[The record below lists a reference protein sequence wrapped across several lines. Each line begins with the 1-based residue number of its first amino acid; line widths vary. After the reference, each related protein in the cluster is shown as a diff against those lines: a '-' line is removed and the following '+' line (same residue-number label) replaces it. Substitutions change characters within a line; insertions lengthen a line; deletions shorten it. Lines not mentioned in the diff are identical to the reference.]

1 MPTPYRKARL
11 MGRLTLFAT
20 TLVAADLG
28 MSLEAAP
35 PIAASPEMPAA
46 APSWNG
52 SQMLLAGTGRRGSTF
67 SSLFSRKK
75 SLPRENGEDF
85 IKPDFEDF
93 VGPAGRRISTPRL
106 GSGSSTPP
114 AALPPAAVPPSV
126 TDLDVLPPLDL
137 DLPEAFAPVAQ
148 QQQSYDVP
156 SVPSLE
162 GGTTPVAEPQ
172 SRFRL
177 TKSSDY
183 QAVTLSEADLFP
195 ADSIATST
203 AKTKKKSHSNFLNL
217 FPDDSAKD
225 ETPSDVVASELLVDI
240 DEQWPADLYPEPE
253 MGLMI
258 DEPLIAADE
267 SPVDPLLDLPSLD
280 LVEADT
286 STPAAT
292 PAAAEMPA
300 TVPPTLELANI
311 AESSPETIGDDEEYW
326 QTPRQVSANS
336 SGWTALQRGQQQEQ
350 WRAAGSAYEAN
361 RSTPPSTNGW
371 VTSTRSNRRL
381 EPAGIASTKTAHVA
395 QRHTN
400 EDVSPQYAAAP
411 VAKQPS
417 VPPQTVAMSPL
428 ATLPQV
434 AAPAP
439 ATVEQIPAHTP
450 HVDGVDNAFGPG
462 EETIAAN
469 ESLDLTPPPLDMT
482 PTSENAPSEAKVAKT
497 LTNREGLTGLKGF
510 CPVTLCEHRDLVDA
524 DPRFA
529 AVYND
534 RTYYVS
540 TYEALLQFQEDPEK
554 YAPVVRGLDV
564 VALARDGVEIDGIL
578 DHAAWYRGQLY
589 LFATADL
596 LAEFSTN
603 PRTYAIQ

>member
-28 MSLEAAP
+28 MSLDAAP

-46 APSWNG
+46 APDWNG
-52 SQMLLAGTGRRGSTF
+52 SQMLLAGTGLRGGKF
-67 SSLFSRKK
+67 NSLFSRKK

-85 IKPDFEDF
+85 IRPDFEDF
-93 VGPAGRRISTPRL
+93 VGPAGRRTSNPRIT
-106 GSGSSTPP
+106 SGLSN
-114 AALPPAAVPPSV
+114 PPAAVPPAAVPPEV
-126 TDLDVLPPLDL
+126 TDLDTLPPLDL
-137 DLPEAFAPVAQ
+137 DLPDVFAPVAQ
-148 QQQSYDVP
+148 QQSNGVP
-156 SVPSLE
+156 PVPSLNGE
-162 GGTTPVAEPQ
+162 TTPATQPQ
-172 SRFRL
+172 SKFRL

-183 QAVTLSEADLFP
+183 EPVTLSEAELFP
-195 ADSIATST
+195 ADSNSIATST
-203 AKTKKKSHSNFLNL
+203 AKTEKKSRNNFLNL
-217 FPDDSAKD
+217 FPDDAAED
-225 ETPSDVVASELLVDI
+225 ETSSNAIASEFLVDI

-267 SPVDPLLDLPSLD
+267 TTVDPLLDLPSLD

-286 STPAAT
+286 STPVAT

-300 TVPPTLELANI
+300 AVPPALELANI
-311 AESSPETIGDDEEYW
+311 AESSPETIGDDAEYW
-326 QTPRQVSANS
+326 QTPRQVSADA

-371 VTSTRSNRRL
+371 VASTRSNRHL

-395 QRHTN
+395 QQHTN
-400 EDVSPQYAAAP
+400 EDVSSQYAAAP

-417 VPPQTVAMSPL
+417 APPQTVAMSPL
-428 ATLPQV
+428 AKLPPV
-434 AAPAP
+434 AAPA
-439 ATVEQIPAHTP
+439 AVEQIPAHTP
-450 HVDGVDNAFGPG
+450 HVDGVDNAFSPG

-469 ESLDLTPPPLDMT
+469 ESLDLTPPPMDMT
-482 PTSENAPSEAKVAKT
+482 PTSEHATSEAKVAKT

-596 LAEFSTN
+596 LAEFSAN